1 MIEKVTVIGAGTMGH
16 GMAHVFARGGCQVT
30 IYDSVEKNLMEAPD
44 KIRDEL
50 TFMSDMEYLSKME
63 SEVILSRISTC
74 ADLELAAQE
83 ADYVIEAIPELLK
96 LKQELFEK
104 LDQICPAHTIF
115 ATNTSSLKLQDITAG
130 LAPERKRRTMV
141 CHWYNP
147 AYLIPLVELSCFDDM
162 DPVAFEDVFDL
173 YIASKKQPIRVLKDV
188 TGMVANRLSHSL
200 AREVFNLIESGIATS
215 EDVDKALRYGVCF
228 RYATTGILECAD
240 MGGLDIWCAT
250 EDNIFPTLN
259 NNDCAFESMRQHVK
273 NGELGIKSGKGF
285 YEYPEEK
292 KEEMQKAFF
301 VRLLR
306 QLKVSESYAE

>member
-16 GMAHVFARGGCQVT
+16 GMAHVFARGGCQVI
-30 IYDSVEKNLMEAPD
+30 IYDPVEKNLVEAPD

-50 TFMSDMEYLSKME
+50 TFMADMDYISMAEAE
-63 SEVILSRISTC
+63 EILSRISTC
-74 ADLELAAQE
+74 TDLEQAAKE
-83 ADYVIEAIPELLK
+83 SDYVIEAIPELLE
-96 LKQELFEK
+96 LKQDLFGK
-104 LDQICPAHTIF
+104 LDNICPAHTIF

-130 LAPERKRRTMV
+130 LSPERKQRTMV

-162 DPVAFEDVFDL
+162 DQAAFEDVFDL

-215 EDVDKALRYGVCF
+215 EDVDKALKFGVCF
-228 RYATTGILECAD
+228 RYATTGIPECAD

-250 EDNIFPTLN
+250 EDNIFPTLS

-273 NGELGIKSGKGF
+273 KGELGIKSGKGF

-306 QLKVSESYAE
+306 QLKASESYAE